1 MIRKVLFFTIT
12 VIVIASLLLVFQNK
26 WKPEAFVT
34 KVQVGEVTDSV
45 SGNVRV
51 LAESTFEVR
60 ARTQG
65 MVKKVALL
73 PFGKMIQV
81 EANETL
87 VLLDSEDLKRQLRQT
102 LLSKKNFDQRKNNT
116 QPTAIQ
122 LDLEEKELKDL
133 IILARERKISS
144 LDLEK
149 KQNLVQKLRAQLAQE
164 NLELDEE
171 GNRLQTTLENLE
183 AQLQRTMIKSPI
195 SGEFVSSSVAPGD
208 IVFAGQSL
216 GRINS
221 HARLIEVSLNE
232 EDYAGIKEGLPAG
245 VSLFSFGSQVF
256 EGKVDRLSSF
266 VEPKTGRRKLYLKL
280 NVEKKLPTGG
290 AGRAE
295 IIKRVRKQALVIP
308 RKSLVGNSVFVVNN
322 GQVEI
327 REVQTG
333 AKNLTQVEILKGL
346 EKGEQVIT
354 RTPHLFRAGQSVK
367 SALVDSIV
375 K

>member
-1 MIRKVLFFTIT
+1 M
-12 VIVIASLLLVFQNK
+12 
-26 WKPEAFVT
+26 
-34 KVQVGEVTDSV
+34 
-45 SGNVRV
+45 
-51 LAESTFEVR
+51 
-60 ARTQG
+60 
-65 MVKKVALL
+65 
-73 PFGKMIQV
+73 
-81 EANETL
+81 
-87 VLLDSEDLKRQLRQT
+87 
-102 LLSKKNFDQRKNNT
+102 
-116 QPTAIQ
+116 
-122 LDLEEKELKDL
+122 
-133 IILARERKISS
+133 
-144 LDLEK
+144 
-149 KQNLVQKLRAQLAQE
+149 
-164 NLELDEE
+164 
-171 GNRLQTTLENLE
+171 
-183 AQLQRTMIKSPI
+183 
-195 SGEFVSSSVAPGD
+195 
-208 IVFAGQSL
+208 
-216 GRINS
+216 
-221 HARLIEVSLNE
+221 IEVSLNE

-280 NVEKKLPTGG
+280 NVEKNCRQEEQ
-290 AGRAE
+290 AGK

-354 RTPHLFRAGQSVK
+354 RTLICFVRLSVK